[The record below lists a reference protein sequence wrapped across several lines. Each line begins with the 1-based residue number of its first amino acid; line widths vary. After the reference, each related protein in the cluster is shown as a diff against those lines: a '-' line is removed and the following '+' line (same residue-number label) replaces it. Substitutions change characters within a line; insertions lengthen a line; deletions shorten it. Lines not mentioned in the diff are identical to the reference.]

1 MEAVEKRKSTII
13 SGINEKEFDKC
24 ESISK
29 VVYGL
34 NLVKLTGSSKANQRR
49 FYLQEGTDSVLVWIS
64 PHKSIYRSRIDL
76 SQISKIEI
84 GGDSPKFLKHKLPYQ
99 KDLAVTLYHLK
110 GSLDLI
116 FDDKQDLKL
125 WVAGIQ
131 YLAKKKLG
139 NKDKESIAIKAWT
152 RADTNN
158 SGSLNLSEVK
168 GLMKSLNI
176 FVNDN
181 ELQVIFNSFDVDK
194 SGTIDKKEFESLI
207 DKLMQ
212 KPEVDEIFA
221 EFSSS
226 KGYLDS
232 DDFRFFMQSC
242 QREKNDAEV
251 FRTFCKTEQQMD
263 LETFNSYLLNTSFN
277 SIVSSRE
284 EQVHMDMGQSLS
296 HYYIE
301 SSHNTYLEGNQ
312 LTGTSSTHQ
321 YTRVLQA
328 GCRCVEIDAWD
339 GDDGEPVV
347 THGHT
352 LVNKISLK
360 SVTKE
365 IFNSAFITSPY
376 PVIISLENHCSY
388 EQTGKI
394 GEIFQKYLKNV
405 IYQPAV
411 DLLIPEEL
419 KYKFIIKAKGP
430 GASGA
435 SGKKGGEESTHKSLA
450 AVTGLSGCHFNF
462 NLAFNSIVSL
472 SERKMASMAKQHGS
486 KKMIQFNLKAFTRV
500 YPKATRINSSNYDPV
515 LSWCHGAQVVAINY
529 QSKDFGQ
536 LLNSS
541 LFISNGKAGYV
552 LKPAL
557 LRNPSGVDFNSDRF
571 KRPKLKI
578 TVQVISSSH
587 LPKAKGSK
595 EIICPGVEIHTLGI
609 PADEIVYTTRS
620 VEKNGFN
627 PVWKEVFDFYF
638 RFPDFG
644 FLMFTVLSRKNK
656 LCQNAVF
663 VPICADGYRVL
674 GMLDDEL
681 QPIDNCLL
689 FLKITKSTDFEY
701 EGD

>member
-1 MEAVEKRKSTII
+1 MEGVDRRSKSFI
-13 SGINEKEFDKC
+13 SVLNESEFDQC
-24 ESISK
+24 ESICK

-34 NLVKLTGSSKANQRR
+34 NLIKLTSSSKANKRR
-49 FYLQEGTDSVLVWIS
+49 FYLQEGSKSVLVWIS
-64 PHKSIYRSRIDL
+64 PKKSIMRSFIDL
-76 SQISKIEI
+76 SQINKIEI
-84 GGDSPKFLKHKLPYQ
+84 GGESPKFLKFKLPFE
-99 KDLAVTLYHLK
+99 KNLAVTLYHLK

-116 FDDKQDLKL
+116 FEDKQDLKL

-131 YLAKKKLG
+131 YLIKKKNE
-139 NKDKESIAIKAWT
+139 NKDKDSITIKAWT
-152 RADTNN
+152 KADTNN
-158 SGSLNLSEVK
+158 SGSLNLAEVK
-168 GLMKSLNI
+168 GLMKTLNI
-176 FVNDN
+176 FVNDF
-181 ELQVIFNSFDVDK
+181 ELQQIFNSFDVDK
-194 SGTIDKKEFESLI
+194 SGTIDKKEFERLI

-212 KPEVDEIFA
+212 KPEIDEIFA
-221 EFSSS
+221 EFSNN
-226 KGYLDS
+226 KGHLDS

-242 QREKNDAEV
+242 QKEKNDEQIYQ
-251 FRTFCKTEQQMD
+251 TFCKAEQQMT
-263 LETFNSYLLNTSFN
+263 LEVFNSFLLNTSFN

-284 EQVHMDMGQSLS
+284 EKVHLDMTQPLS
-296 HYYIE
+296 HYYIA

-321 YTRVLQA
+321 YTRVLQE

-339 GDDGEPVV
+339 GDNGEPVV

-365 IFNSAFITSPY
+365 IYNSAFITSPY

-394 GEIFQKYLKNV
+394 GEIFEKYLKNA

-419 KYKFIIKAKGP
+419 KYKFIIKAKAP
-430 GASGA
+430 GLS
-435 SGKKGGEESTHKSLA
+435 SKKGGEESTHKNLA

-472 SERKMASMAKQHGS
+472 SERKMTSMAKQHGS
-486 KKMIQFNLKAFTRV
+486 KKMIAFNLKAFTRV

-571 KRPKLKI
+571 RRPKLKI
-578 TVQVISSSH
+578 TVVIISSSN

-595 EIICPGVEIHTLGI
+595 EIICPLVEIRALGI
-609 PADEIVYTTRS
+609 PADESVRTTRA

-627 PVWKEVFDFYF
+627 PAWKEVFDFYF

-674 GMLDDEL
+674 GLLDEEL
-681 QPIDNCLL
+681 QPIDNCSL
-689 FLKITKSTDFEY
+689 FVKITKSTEFEF
-701 EGD
+701 EGE